1 MMYNI
6 NPTHK
11 IQGPGTRWRKFPSH
25 SIKYHQL
32 SSHCNA
38 KRFQQ
43 LQLKRNSMYVHC
55 TLKRASKALRKY
67 VLFFTEN
74 INMIFINTH
83 NLYTSYYLI
92 SHFKVTFSP
101 TSTLINYKSF
111 KYLSDQELKLK
122 CNVLCLHIIWIN
134 KGEI

>member
-32 SSHCNA
+32 SLYHIVQEISTTPIKKKLN
-38 KRFQQ
+38 
-43 LQLKRNSMYVHC
+43 VHC
-55 TLKRASKALRKY
+55 TLNKLSKAQRIY

-74 INMIFINTH
+74 IKMIFINTH
-83 NLYTSYYLI
+83 NLYKSYYLT

-111 KYLSDQELKLK
+111 KYLSDQELNLK